1 MNEESPMTKM
11 TVDFV
16 SDVSC
21 PYCLMGLLA
30 LEVALERTSDVVEPQ
45 FRFHPY
51 QLNPNMP
58 PEGESLAANLNRKF
72 GVSAAD
78 VRNGCAQGTQ
88 RVAALGFTMNYSDA
102 SGIYNTHDAHRLLHW
117 AGLQGRQ
124 LELKRLLFAAYFS
137 KGLNPSDHGVLIDA
151 AAEAGLDRQ
160 AAREV
165 LSSGRYD
172 EDVHTDEH
180 LWRSR
185 GVNGVPFIMINGS
198 HAISGSQLPQQ
209 YESTLRQL
217 ASERAA

>member
-1 MNEESPMTKM
+1 MTKM
-11 TVDFV
+11 TIDFV

-21 PYCLMGLLA
+21 PFCLAGLLA
-30 LEVALERTSDVVEPQ
+30 LEIALERTSDVIATTL
-45 FRFHPY
+45 RFHPY
-51 QLNPNMP
+51 QLNPDLP

-72 GVSAAD
+72 GISAAD
-78 VRNGCAQGTQ
+78 VRNGCAQGTRQ
-88 RVAALGFTMNYSDA
+88 VAGLGFTMNYSDA

-137 KGLNPSDHGVLIDA
+137 KGLNPSEHGVLIA
-151 AAEAGLDRQ
+151 AAVEAGLDPQ

-165 LSSGRYD
+165 LSSGRHD
-172 EDVHTDEH
+172 EDVRADEQ
-180 LWRSR
+180 LWRCR
-185 GVNGVPFIMINGS
+185 GVKAVPFIMINGS
-198 HAISGSQLPQQ
+198 HVISGSQSPEQ

>member
-1 MNEESPMTKM
+1 MTKM
-11 TVDFV
+11 TIDFV

-21 PYCLMGLLA
+21 PYCLAGLLA
-30 LEVALERTSDVVEPQ
+30 LEIALERTSDLIAPT

-51 QLNPNMP
+51 ELNPNMP

-72 GVSAAD
+72 GISAAA
-78 VRNGCAQGTQ
+78 VRNSCAQGTQ
-88 RVAALGFTMNYSDA
+88 HVAGLGFTMNYSDA

-124 LELKRLLFAAYFS
+124 LELKRVLFAAYFS

-151 AAEAGLDRQ
+151 ATEVGLDSQ
-160 AAREV
+160 AAREA

-172 EDVHTDEH
+172 EDVLADEQ

-185 GVNGVPFIMINGS
+185 GVKGVPFIMINGS
-198 HAISGSQLPQQ
+198 HAISGSQSPQQ
-209 YESTLRQL
+209 YENRLRQI
-217 ASERAA
+217 ASERAG

>member
-1 MNEESPMTKM
+1 MTKM

-30 LEVALERTSDVVEPQ
+30 LEIALERTSEVVEPQ

-78 VRNGCAQGTQ
+78 VRNGCAQGTL
-88 RVAALGFTMNYSDA
+88 RVAGLGFTMNYTEA

-117 AGLQGRQ
+117 SGLQGRQ
-124 LELKRLLFAAYFS
+124 LELKRVLFAAYFS
-137 KGLNPSDHGVLIDA
+137 KGLNPSDHGVLIAA
-151 AAEAGLDRQ
+151 AAEAGLDPQ

-172 EDVHTDEH
+172 EEVRADEQ

-185 GVNGVPFIMINGS
+185 GVKGIPFIMINGS
-198 HAISGSQLPQQ
+198 HAISGSQSPQQ
-209 YESTLRQL
+209 YENTLRRI
-217 ASERAA
+217 ASERAV